1 MTQKTAKQFSPEL
14 HERAVRMVQD
24 REREGGSRWESIG
37 SGDFAARSAD
47 IAAKFGCSR
56 ETLRRWVRQG
66 ERDVAETRS
75 VCGWVSGQG

>member
-56 ETLRRWVRQG
+56 EALVGFRGGDLGGAVG
-66 ERDVAETRS
+66 
-75 VCGWVSGQG
+75 GYLM